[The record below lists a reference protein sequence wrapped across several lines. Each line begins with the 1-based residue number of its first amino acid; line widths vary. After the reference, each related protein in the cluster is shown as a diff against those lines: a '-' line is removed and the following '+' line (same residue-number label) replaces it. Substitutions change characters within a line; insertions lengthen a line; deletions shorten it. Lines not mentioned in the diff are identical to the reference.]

1 MTWIENH
8 GFLYALLLARKQ
20 GKSQIEQHRFDDFY
34 AQTFAAEKVYS
45 PNFEFKKLFLDA
57 ELANFN
63 DEPIPNCMTLYER
76 AISATMENGC
86 IHYAALANE
95 RFADYLQKHGY
106 ERFANLHAE
115 MSYSLYGEWGCM
127 PKLKNMAL
135 RFPFLSSD
143 SDINHHE
150 MTGTR
155 HSSRHT
161 ENLLSR
167 TLSSSSGLSRGDLD
181 LASVMKSAQA
191 ISGELALDN
200 LVAKFMDVILEN
212 TGAQLGALV
221 MLNHQKDQVTLLAQP
236 VVEAYINHPLKQREI
251 LQHELFQGKGKL
263 PEPIV
268 RLVLRTGETI
278 NLANACQEGA
288 YIAEEYVKR
297 NQSKS
302 ILSMPM
308 IYRDE
313 RIGVLYL
320 ENNLSTGAF
329 TDKRL
334 KLISMLLTQAAIS
347 FENARLFN
355 EVKKLN
361 FGLEQKVEERTR
373 ELAIAN
379 EELKAFNYTVS
390 HDLRAP
396 LRALTNYSNILL
408 EEHVEAIDEDAQFLL
423 QRIHKS
429 ASKMSDLVS
438 GLLDLS
444 RIQSKQLERQALSL
458 SSMANEIVSG
468 LKESEPLRDCNIHI
482 TPKMN
487 ASGDKRLLSSALEN
501 LISNAWKYSSK
512 KAKVDITFGIKELN
526 GKTVYFI
533 EDQGVGFDMRYR
545 DKLFSTFQRLHHEKD
560 FSGTGIGLATVKR
573 IINRHGGEVWAE
585 AEVDKGAT
593 FYFTLA

>member
-1 MTWIENH
+1 
-8 GFLYALLLARKQ
+8 
-20 GKSQIEQHRFDDFY
+20 
-34 AQTFAAEKVYS
+34 
-45 PNFEFKKLFLDA
+45 
-57 ELANFN
+57 
-63 DEPIPNCMTLYER
+63 
-76 AISATMENGC
+76 
-86 IHYAALANE
+86 
-95 RFADYLQKHGY
+95 
-106 ERFANLHAE
+106 